1 MTAFPVR
8 RPQSSMFKKRASY
21 QTQTEDVAHSEVATD
36 RGTTE
41 QMFLNPNEG
50 IQSIMNLKTKDAT
63 DFFEYLRSHRDM
75 VVKPPLRIAH
85 ISDTESRL
93 S

>member
-36 RGTTE
+36 RE
-41 QMFLNPNEG
+41 QMFLSPQDG
-50 IQSIMNLKTKDAT
+50 MLMNLKTKDAT

-75 VVKPPLRIAH
+75 VVKPPLQTVH